1 MNRELG
7 DSAEDLE
14 KEVLDH
20 DEVRGHE
27 LDVRTQQDSTVSSS
41 MDTWNCQW
49 QPTIKNQCGF
59 PAELISHMVICD
71 ISKTDINAWQKKER
85 RHFSDDLST

>member
-27 LDVRTQQDSTVSSS
+27 LDVRTQL
-41 MDTWNCQW
+41 MLDTRNWYW
-49 QPTIKNQCGF
+49 QPTIKNHRGF
-59 PAELISHMVICD
+59 PAELTGQSQPYGN
-71 ISKTDINAWQKKER
+71 S
-85 RHFSDDLST
+85 

>member
-7 DSAEDLE
+7 EGTEDLE

-27 LDVRTQQDSTVSSS
+27 LDVRTQL
-41 MDTWNCQW
+41 MLDTWNW
-49 QPTIKNQCGF
+49 
-59 PAELISHMVICD
+59 
-71 ISKTDINAWQKKER
+71 
-85 RHFSDDLST
+85 